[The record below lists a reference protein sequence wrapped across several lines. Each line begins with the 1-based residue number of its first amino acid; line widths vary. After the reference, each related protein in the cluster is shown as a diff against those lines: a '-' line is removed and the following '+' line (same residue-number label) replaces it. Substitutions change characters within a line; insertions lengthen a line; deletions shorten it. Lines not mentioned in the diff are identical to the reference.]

1 MIPLPALP
9 LVGPVTGVAR
19 ALVDRTVDTVLFAVS
34 VPGRVEALLDTAETL
49 VARVDGVVTDAAA
62 AVSRAAAVIESTT
75 QVVEEAAGTAAHAK
89 QVIESAGTSTAVA
102 GELLDTYAPLAKQ
115 AAPLASQFIDELSPE
130 EVHAAILMLDQ
141 FPELSERMVGLMPVL
156 ATLETVGPELHELL
170 DVAKDVRQAITGMP
184 GFNFLFRRGED
195 KVQDA

>member
-1 MIPLPALP
+1 MISLPPLP
-9 LVGPVTGVAR
+9 LVGSITGAARTLVEGTVAT
-19 ALVDRTVDTVLFAVS
+19 AVFAATI
-34 VPGRVEALLDTAETL
+34 PARVEVLLDTAESL

-62 AVSRAAAVIESTT
+62 AVARAAAVIEATT
-75 QVVEEAAGTAAHAK
+75 LVIEEAAGTAAHAK
-89 QVIESAGTSTAVA
+89 QVIESAGASTDVA

-115 AAPLASQFIDELSPE
+115 AAPLASQFLDELSPD

-141 FPELSERMVGLMPVL
+141 FPELSQRMVGLMPVL

-170 DVAKDVRQAITGMP
+170 EVAKDVRRAITGMP

-195 KVQDA
+195 KPQND

>member
-1 MIPLPALP
+1 MISLPALP
-9 LVGPVTGVAR
+9 LVGPAAGMAR
-19 ALVDRTVDTVLFAVS
+19 ALVDRTADTVLFAVS

-75 QVVEEAAGTAAHAK
+75 QVVEEAAATAAHAK
-89 QVIESAGTSTAVA
+89 QVIESAGASTDVA

-115 AAPLASQFIDELSPE
+115 AAPLASQFLDELSPD
-130 EVHAAILMLDQ
+130 EVRAAILMLDQ
-141 FPELSERMVGLMPVL
+141 FPELSQRMVGLMPVL

-195 KVQDA
+195 KAQDD